1 MTRKPIMQLKCNARR
16 THSTRQGSRL
26 RGSGAESTELSGFL
40 LTSCIDSL
48 IFLSGGHLPSFPE
61 F

>member
-1 MTRKPIMQLKCNARR
+1 MTRRPIMQLQCNARS

-26 RGSGAESTELSGFL
+26 RGSGAQSTELSGLL
-40 LTSCIDSL
+40 LTSCTDSL
-48 IFLSGGHLPSFPE
+48 IFLSGGHLPSSPE